1 MTTTGQEMRVRPG
14 RPAGSATRPTEQRA
28 SDQAKL
34 AELYLHGF
42 STGDMAVRLGLTR
55 RTVQSELSAIRKEWR
70 TRTHLDFQS
79 ALFQQLDR
87 IDLIEKHAY
96 EGWERS
102 LIPQTTQT
110 KQATS
115 ASSGQVTRATVR
127 TGSGVGDRGFL
138 AQMAW
143 CVEQRC
149 KILGLEKPVAV
160 EVRGT
165 FVEIAL
171 GIDWSA
177 LALQRP
183 SRAEDPG
190 EW

>member
-1 MTTTGQEMRVRPG
+1 MHVGPG

-34 AELYLHGF
+34 AELYLHGI
-42 STGDMAVRLGLTR
+42 STADMAMRLGLTR
-55 RTVQSELSAIRKEWR
+55 RTVQAELSAIRKECR

-87 IDLIEKHAY
+87 IDLIEKYAY
-96 EGWERS
+96 DGWERS
-102 LIPQTTQT
+102 LAQVSVET
-110 KQATS
+110 KQATT
-115 ASSGQVTRATVR
+115 ASGGNVNRATVR
-127 TGSGVGDRGFL
+127 NAGNRDGNPVFL
-138 AQMAW
+138 ARMAW

-171 GIDWSA
+171 GIDWAA
-177 LALQRP
+177 LTLQRP
-183 SRAEDPG
+183 SRTEERD